1 MVIEVGAGDGAVWS
15 LSRTFVEEGWPALLI
30 EKDPTKFRGL
40 RRFCRRYPA
49 ADCIAAH
56 CCAHDVPGWKLVW
69 NHIQLGMFTAW
80 PRPHLTLATILAKC
94 TVRSQPGLLIVNA
107 RRPYGVFQGFDPNR
121 FHPLVIAACDP
132 PKSEDRISVYNLLSA
147 YGYKYA
153 GATGAYSVWSSGE
166 ARRAP
171 DRATLRISDM
181 PQLPKALTGRVVFD
195 STPSVMSSFGSISPG
210 NHIIHGWA
218 FVEPSWSVPPCVY
231 LEVSDDKTG
240 VKEYFQAYRCHRPDV
255 SDHFHRPTLTMS
267 GFRAL
272 VPLGHRERGAFSIRV
287 LQSDGQVFYGSD
299 VSLRL
304 APVAQNYET
313 IVRQGLARKF
323 LSGCGIEIG
332 ALQRPLPVPEHC
344 SVRYID
350 RMPVSELLQ
359 QYPELGDLPL
369 QQPDLID
376 DGEKLSRIAAGS
388 QDFVIANHFLEHC
401 ENPIHTLLNMFRII
415 RVGGVIFLAVPDKRY
430 TFDFARPSTDY
441 ETLKTTAQSGI
452 RPDKM
457 ALYEEW
463 VRYVMHHD
471 SATDAQVVKLVASKY
486 SIHYNVWNADELIT
500 FLCRARTDFSLP
512 FILASVVCSE
522 NEAILTLEK
531 TSQ

>member
-1 MVIEVGAGDGAVWS
+1 
-15 LSRTFVEEGWPALLI
+15 
-30 EKDPTKFRGL
+30 
-40 RRFCRRYPA
+40 
-49 ADCIAAH
+49 
-56 CCAHDVPGWKLVW
+56 
-69 NHIQLGMFTAW
+69 
-80 PRPHLTLATILAKC
+80 
-94 TVRSQPGLLIVNA
+94 
-107 RRPYGVFQGFDPNR
+107 
-121 FHPLVIAACDP
+121 
-132 PKSEDRISVYNLLSA
+132 
-147 YGYKYA
+147 
-153 GATGAYSVWSSGE
+153 
-166 ARRAP
+166 
-171 DRATLRISDM
+171 
-181 PQLPKALTGRVVFD
+181 
-195 STPSVMSSFGSISPG
+195 MSSFGSISPG